1 MALSH
6 GSHLHHMTLACC
18 NGGTDEG
25 SSSGAWRRSNDEL
38 IDKILDANSKNDD
51 KDLKKTDGKKKNKII
66 VPKLDDANW
75 AGTKKAHL
83 CTLILTE
90 GDSAKAFALSGLS
103 IIGRNEYGIFPLK
116 GKLLNVR
123 NATTSQILKNAELN
137 RELQNELQTAEK
149 YGDQLRNTLRKHTL
163 THLANK
169 KPVLI
174 ERKMQNAT
182 NRLWAC
188 LADITDPNGLQPDA
202 GTKSSNCHKNS
213 KNSSSDS
220 SKAKASPAK

>member
-1 MALSH
+1 MIKVYLFLIIMGVLGAVGYGGYMYYKDTQSRIA
-6 GSHLHHMTLACC
+6 TL
-18 NGGTDEG
+18 T
-25 SSSGAWRRSNDEL
+25 
-38 IDKILDANSKNDD
+38 ANNAKLETAVQISEQSIATLQDD
-51 KDLKKTDGKKKNKII
+51 I
-66 VPKLDDANW
+66 V
-75 AGTKKAHL
+75 
-83 CTLILTE
+83 
-90 GDSAKAFALSGLS
+90 
-103 IIGRNEYGIFPLK
+103 
-116 GKLLNVR
+116 
-123 NATTSQILKNAELN
+123 KNAELN

-149 YGDQLRNTLRKHTL
+149 YGDQLRNTLRKHNL

-188 LADITDPNGLQPDA
+188 LVDITDPNGLQPDA